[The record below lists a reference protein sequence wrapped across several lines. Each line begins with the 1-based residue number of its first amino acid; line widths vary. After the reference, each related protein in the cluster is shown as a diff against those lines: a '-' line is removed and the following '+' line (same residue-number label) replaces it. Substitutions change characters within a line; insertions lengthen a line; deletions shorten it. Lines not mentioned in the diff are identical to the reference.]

1 MLDADAP
8 RFGLGDCPRASCRSP
23 CFVWRHGGLLSLD
36 ISAPVSCEMPR
47 GLMMMGMIPWNFHPR
62 TNTPKSHG
70 DTNKDELLT
79 GR

>member
-1 MLDADAP
+1 MQMRRDLVWETVQERAADPHAS
-8 RFGLGDCPRASCRSP
+8 FGGMGVCT
-23 CFVWRHGGLLSLD
+23 VD